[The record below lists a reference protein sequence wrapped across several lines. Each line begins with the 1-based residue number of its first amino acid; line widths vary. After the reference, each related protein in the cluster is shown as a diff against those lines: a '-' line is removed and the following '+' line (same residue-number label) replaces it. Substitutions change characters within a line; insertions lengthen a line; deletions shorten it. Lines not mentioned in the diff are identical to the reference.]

1 MLKFSSQLVC
11 ENHAKHPVG
20 ALRPASPRSHR
31 LPLPASA
38 GAAAEWRG
46 RFGELRAADGSLSTA
61 PAEAAANGEGAGPG
75 FCGFLRA
82 RPAYVGVPSMDAVC
96 QHLARVPGLEVSWDT
111 RVWPRLHLLFNTSPV
126 VQCSSMV

>member
-1 MLKFSSQLVC
+1 MLKFASQLVC

-46 RFGELRAADGSLSTA
+46 RFGELRAADGGLSAA
-61 PAEAAANGEGAGPG
+61 PAAAAADGEGAGPG
-75 FCGFLRA
+75 FCGFLTA
-82 RPAYVGVPSMDAVC
+82 SPAYVGVPGMDAVC
-96 QHLARVPGLEVSWDT
+96 RHLARAPGLQVSWDT
-111 RVWPRLHLLFNTSPV
+111 RVRPPLAPAP
-126 VQCSSMV
+126 